1 MRQLK
6 YCTGVEMAFCIG
18 QIRPKQLFTVIINC
32 CKSLFREFRG
42 FIRTLFVESSSISRC
57 STYKVRIFLQNL
69 PLGRNIIIDCSVFV
83 MLTSLLFNVNCY
95 SALVPLAGTNT
106 GAQMYGRSY
115 SMFDIAKR

>member
-1 MRQLK
+1 MK
-6 YCTGVEMAFCIG
+6 Y
-18 QIRPKQLFTVIINC
+18 
-32 CKSLFREFRG
+32 
-42 FIRTLFVESSSISRC
+42 
-57 STYKVRIFLQNL
+57 LQSKNQNYFPGNYAWKIAL
-69 PLGRNIIIDCSVFV
+69 SQKIEQNPSKLAIIDCSVFV